1 MEQVAIANII
11 MQNIPIRISLLQLFL
26 QKHGTIYKNI
36 MNLQYLK
43 VNKNTNKERL
53 QRLRRNSK
61 IQNYTE
67 LNKIGRTANKG

>member
-1 MEQVAIANII
+1 
-11 MQNIPIRISLLQLFL
+11 
-26 QKHGTIYKNI
+26 